1 MSFSVH
7 NNVSNDSWFSFP
19 CIVRVACF
27 WSVHVTPVYPAK
39 EFTVIRWIS
48 WVCHWFS
55 CCTCILVFK
64 YCVVET
70 LNIVM
75 LYLQLFSNFQLLF
88 FFCYAFCQL
97 TLLYFTLIMFRCVV
111 IWFCNLRVKIIIIL
125 YYYSMHTFLSEYC
138 SCSTR
143 WIAVVLFCCMS
154 YYVVFFW

>member
-1 MSFSVH
+1 VIF
-7 NNVSNDSWFSFP
+7 FP
-19 CIVRVACF
+19 LH
-27 WSVHVTPVYPAK
+27 S
-39 EFTVIRWIS
+39 
-48 WVCHWFS
+48 S
-55 CCTCILVFK
+55 CCLFLKCPCNSSLPCKGVHGHPVNLLGLPLVQLLYVYIGFQILCSWNIKHCNVISSTVFK
-64 YCVVET
+64 LPVV
-70 LNIVM
+70 V
-75 LYLQLFSNFQLLF
+75 